1 MIAREFRLYPFPGTA
16 PRFPLE
22 ITGTVT
28 RRGHTLVLCYELR
41 GDLEALSL
49 PGPAAHPRRLDGLW
63 QETCLEFFLAPPD
76 SPRYWEFNLSP
87 AGHWNVYRFRDYR
100 QGMTEDAAFTALPFT
115 VLREPAS
122 LRLTVEVDL
131 AALIPAGQ
139 ALDAAVTAVI
149 RDRHLETTYW
159 AMIHPGPQPDFH
171 RREAFIID
179 LEVHPRGN
187 SGRRRWSSG
196 MITI

>member
-28 RRGHTLVLCYELR
+28 RRGRTLVLHYEIR

-49 PGPAAHPRRLDGLW
+49 PGPAANPGRLDGLW
-63 QETCLEFFLAPPD
+63 HETCLEFFLAPPD

-87 AGHWNVYRFRDYR
+87 AGHWNVYHFRDYR
-100 QGMTEDAAFTALPFT
+100 QGMTEDEAFTALPFSIEKEQT
-115 VLREPAS
+115 LWH
-122 LRLTVEVDL
+122 LTVEIDL
-131 AALIPAGQ
+131 ARIIPAGQ

-159 AMIHPGPQPDFH
+159 ALTHPAIQPDFH

-179 LEVHPRGN
+179 L
-187 SGRRRWSSG
+187 
-196 MITI
+196 

>member
-28 RRGHTLVLCYELR
+28 RRGRTLVLHYEIR

-49 PGPAAHPRRLDGLW
+49 PGPAANPGRLDGLW
-63 QETCLEFFLAPPD
+63 HETCLEFFLAPPD

-115 VLREPAS
+115 VLREPGS
-122 LRLTVEVDL
+122 LRLTIEVDL
-131 AALIPAGQ
+131 AASHSGGSGPGRGHYRGNQGPASRDHPLGHDPSRPPARLSPAGGFY
-139 ALDAAVTAVI
+139 
-149 RDRHLETTYW
+149 H
-159 AMIHPGPQPDFH
+159 
-171 RREAFIID
+171 
-179 LEVHPRGN
+179 
-187 SGRRRWSSG
+187 
-196 MITI
+196 